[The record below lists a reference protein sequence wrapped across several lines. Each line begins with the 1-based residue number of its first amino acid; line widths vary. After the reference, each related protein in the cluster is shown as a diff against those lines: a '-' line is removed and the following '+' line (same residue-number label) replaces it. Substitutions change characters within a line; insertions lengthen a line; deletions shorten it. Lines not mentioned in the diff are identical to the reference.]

1 MAARKI
7 WYDTVVGR
15 LNDEGRGKFLGSFKG
30 NDKILTLYKN
40 GDYRLSTFDLA
51 NHFDE
56 DMIHL
61 EKWVPERPIS
71 AVYYDGEKDLHF
83 VKRFTCEITTDKRV
97 SYISESE
104 GSYLDCVSTAFQPVV
119 RIVYNKLLKETK
131 NLPDNEVK
139 IADFIDVKGMKAQ
152 GNQLT
157 KLKVKEVVLTHP
169 IEGNEPWPEDEK
181 PIPLEIEGDNE
192 DGIQHGNDES
202 TTIEWDLK
210 KPSDDESNQ
219 STLF

>member
-1 MAARKI
+1 
-7 WYDTVVGR
+7 
-15 LNDEGRGKFLGSFKG
+15 
-30 NDKILTLYKN
+30 
-40 GDYRLSTFDLA
+40 
-51 NHFDE
+51 
-56 DMIHL
+56 
-61 EKWVPERPIS
+61 
-71 AVYYDGEKDLHF
+71 
-83 VKRFTCEITTDKRV
+83 VKRFTCEVTTDKRV

-104 GSYLDCVSTAFQPVV
+104 GSYLDCVSTAYQPVV